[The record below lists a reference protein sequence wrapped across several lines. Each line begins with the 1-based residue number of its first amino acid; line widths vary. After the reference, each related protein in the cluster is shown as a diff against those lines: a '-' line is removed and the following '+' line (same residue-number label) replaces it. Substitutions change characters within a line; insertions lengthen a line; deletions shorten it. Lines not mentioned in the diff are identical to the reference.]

1 MQGNDWL
8 AQTIEPTLEPE
19 IPICD
24 PHHHSWEYR
33 PEPAAYQRYL
43 LQDLVD
49 DINRG
54 HNVLSTVFIEARPS
68 YHTVGPEEM
77 RSGGKWNSSMAW
89 RRPAPPD
96 NTVPAEW
103 RQTSSAEPTSSWAKE
118 LSQCWKHY
126 RQPVLTGSAGF
137 AIRSVGTPIRRW
149 KTGRST
155 RSARLT
161 RLSVPPVLPQKQ
173 MAFGSR
179 RNLNRTTVH

>member
-1 MQGNDWL
+1 MTIALQGNDWL

-24 PHHHSWEYR
+24 PHRHSWEYR

-54 HNVLSTVFIEARPS
+54 HNVLSTVFIGARPS

-77 RSGGKWNSSMAW
+77 RSGRKWNSSMAW

-96 NTVPAEW
+96 NTVPAE
-103 RQTSSAEPTSSWAKE
+103 
-118 LSQCWKHY
+118 
-126 RQPVLTGSAGF
+126 
-137 AIRSVGTPIRRW
+137 
-149 KTGRST
+149 
-155 RSARLT
+155 
-161 RLSVPPVLPQKQ
+161 
-173 MAFGSR
+173 
-179 RNLNRTTVH
+179 